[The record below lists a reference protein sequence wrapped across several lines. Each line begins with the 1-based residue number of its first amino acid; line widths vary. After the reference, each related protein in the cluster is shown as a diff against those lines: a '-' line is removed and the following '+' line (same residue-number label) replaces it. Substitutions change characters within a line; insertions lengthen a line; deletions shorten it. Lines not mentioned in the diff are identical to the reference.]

1 MRKIKEFFFI
11 LAVVFSLPNIAAE
24 SGETTVRPNLPA
36 TIRRTFV
43 ANWFQ
48 LTGGAIFDSDGG
60 FSGVTGASWIPTF
73 ILHNNWRIRASLG
86 AMMANL
92 GSSNSFFV
100 GDGNLMLVFTEPR
113 PITLEVGGGGQY
125 WDGRRNFHP
134 QFRAG
139 VGYRLP
145 SSFEFLHSIHVYYT
159 HIFTP
164 VVSSQQVMAGFSI
177 RL

>member
-60 FSGVTGASWIPTF
+60 FSGVTGASWIP
-73 ILHNNWRIRASLG
+73 A
-86 AMMANL
+86 
-92 GSSNSFFV
+92 
-100 GDGNLMLVFTEPR
+100 
-113 PITLEVGGGGQY
+113 
-125 WDGRRNFHP
+125 
-134 QFRAG
+134 
-139 VGYRLP
+139 
-145 SSFEFLHSIHVYYT
+145 
-159 HIFTP
+159 TP
-164 VVSSQQVMAGFSI
+164 
-177 RL
+177 